1 MIPLVGT
8 FFTHESQIKFFS
20 SSLFVAN
27 PVGEQ
32 LVKQRLPASR
42 AIYILPQSRPFYCS
56 VRVCPTKSTPVLL
69 LFLENTSSRMGHR
82 NMY

>member
-20 SSLFVAN
+20 SSVFVVVN

-42 AIYILPQSRPFYCS
+42 AIYILLNQGRFIAPYVYVPLKLHHCYNYF
-56 VRVCPTKSTPVLL
+56 
-69 LFLENTSSRMGHR
+69 
-82 NMY
+82 

>member
-20 SSLFVAN
+20 STLFVAN

-32 LVKQRLPASR
+32 VVKQSLPASR

-56 VRVCPTKSTPVLL
+56 VRVCPTKT
-69 LFLENTSSRMGHR
+69 TAIIISRKYFIANGP
-82 NMY
+82 